1 MDATFKNARILIVDD
16 NISNIELL
24 EGILDE
30 KGYTDVKSTSDPRQV
45 MDIFKTFNPDLILL
59 DLMMPYINGYEIMEQ
74 LKVEI
79 SSQAYIPILVLTSDI
94 TFETKKKALSSGAK
108 DFLSKPFDLNE
119 VCIRINNLLETRYL
133 HQLLEEQNRTLA
145 LKVKERTADLEK
157 AFEKIMVINNELK
170 ILDQAKLDFIGL
182 ISHEIRTPLNGV
194 KGFTDIL
201 KRSTDSPQLL
211 QYIDY
216 LEVST
221 LRLEKFSYQA
231 LLITELRTHSYKIT
245 SEKNLISD
253 LIENAKKRL
262 FKKLISKNMN
272 IKLQIENASES
283 VFGEKKLL
291 EMCFECLLDNAV
303 KYSHSNDTVIVNI
316 YSKNNKTVCE
326 FIDKG
331 VGFSIV
337 ALNNLFT
344 LFSIGE
350 KHNDE
355 NTGLNLALIKLIMDE
370 HQGKITVTNNET
382 KGATVQ
388 LIFDKQ

>member
-59 DLMMPYINGYEIMEQ
+59 DLMMPYINGYEIMER

-79 SSQAYIPILVLTSDI
+79 STQAYIPILVLTSDI

-350 KHNDE
+350 KHNDD